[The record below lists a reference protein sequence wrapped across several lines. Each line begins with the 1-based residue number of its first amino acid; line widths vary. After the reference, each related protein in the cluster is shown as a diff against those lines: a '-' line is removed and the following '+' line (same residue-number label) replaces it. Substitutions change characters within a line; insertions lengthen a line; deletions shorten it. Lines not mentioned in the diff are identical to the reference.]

1 MPQYW
6 LLKTE
11 PSTYAYA
18 DLEREGRTVWEGVT
32 NNLALKHL
40 RSMQKGDLALVY
52 HTGDEK
58 AVVGVADIASNPY
71 ADPKQKDPRIVVVD
85 VKPREKLRRPVPL
98 AEIKGDSCFA
108 DFALVR
114 LSRLSVMP
122 ISEAHWKRLL
132 KMGSQGL

>member
-11 PSTYAYA
+11 PSAYAYA

-32 NNLALKHL
+32 NHLALKHL
-40 RSMQKGDLALVY
+40 RSMQKGDLALIY

-58 AVVGVADIASNPY
+58 AVVGVADVVSNPY

-122 ISEAHWKRLL
+122 LSEAHWKRLL